1 MNTTGKHRETWNT
14 KRLADDLLKSM
25 LVPSGK
31 RVDLTKG
38 YRK

>member
-1 MNTTGKHRETWNT
+1 MNTTGKHRGAWSMGRFRNDF
-14 KRLADDLLKSM
+14 LGAM
-25 LVPSGK
+25 LVATGK

>member
-1 MNTTGKHRETWNT
+1 MSTGKHRTTWT
-14 KRLADDLLKSM
+14 KERFSEDLLKA
-25 LVPSGK
+25 VHVATGK

>member
-1 MNTTGKHRETWNT
+1 MSNAKHTTTWT
-14 KRLADDLLKSM
+14 AERFRDDLLKSM

>member
-1 MNTTGKHRETWNT
+1 MSTAKHRATWT
-14 KRLADDLLKSM
+14 ADRFSEDLIRAM

-38 YRK
+38 VRK

>member
-1 MNTTGKHRETWNT
+1 MSNAKHTTTWT
-14 KRLADDLLKSM
+14 AERFRDDLLRAA
-25 LVPSGK
+25 LVASGK

>member
-1 MNTTGKHRETWNT
+1 MNTTAKHRATWT
-14 KRLADDLLKSM
+14 AERFSEDLIRAM

-38 YRK
+38 FRK

>member
-1 MNTTGKHRETWNT
+1 MTTKAKHRATWT
-14 KRLADDLLKSM
+14 ADKLSKDLLRSM

>member
-1 MNTTGKHRETWNT
+1 MSTGKHRTTWT
-14 KRLADDLLKSM
+14 ADRFRADLLKSM
-25 LVPSGK
+25 LIASGK

>member
-1 MNTTGKHRETWNT
+1 MSTAKHRTTWT
-14 KRLADDLLKSM
+14 ADRFRTDFLRGAA
-25 LVPSGK
+25 VATGK

>member
-1 MNTTGKHRETWNT
+1 MTTNAKHRKPWT
-14 KRLADDLLKSM
+14 ADRFSEDLIRAM

>member
-1 MNTTGKHRETWNT
+1 MNTTAKHRTTWT
-14 KRLADDLLKSM
+14 ADRFRDDLLKSM

>member
-1 MNTTGKHRETWNT
+1 MSTGKHRTTWT
-14 KRLADDLLKSM
+14 ADRFRDDLLKSM

>member
-1 MNTTGKHRETWNT
+1 MTTTAKHRATWT
-14 KRLADDLLKSM
+14 ADRFREDILALTA
-25 LVPSGK
+25 VATGK

>member
-1 MNTTGKHRETWNT
+1 MNTTAKHRATWT
-14 KRLADDLLKSM
+14 ADRFRDDLLKSV

-38 YRK
+38 CRK

>member
-1 MNTTGKHRETWNT
+1 MSTGKHRTTWT
-14 KRLADDLLKSM
+14 ADRFREDLLRAA
-25 LVPSGK
+25 LVASGK

>member
-1 MNTTGKHRETWNT
+1 MTTKAKHRATWT
-14 KRLADDLLKSM
+14 AERFSEDLIRSM